1 MLDIHH
7 FSYGWLTPLLAYIM
21 SFTGSLLG
29 LQCAARARGAQGRAG
44 WLVLAAFAIGGTGI
58 WVMHF
63 IAMLGFSISGVE
75 IRYDVPL
82 TLLSAASAI
91 IVVGIG
97 LFLVVTPQPT
107 LVALLTGGAVT
118 GLGVAAMHYVG
129 MFAMKSSA
137 TIRYDLPTVAL
148 SVAIAVV
155 AATVALW
162 FTLRV
167 NGFLA
172 TTGAAAIMGLAV
184 CGMHYT
190 GMASMHA
197 HDAGHDGPVGGT
209 GAMQLLA
216 PLIVGI
222 SIVTMLLLIAVSLT
236 SIEHDIELPPLR
248 AAAVRPAADDLA
260 PTPRR
265 AAAARPT
272 ERRATPPLRSGTA
285 GSAAAHLAAPSLHA
299 ATAGPIAE
307 RPATP
312 SLRPGTAG
320 PAAEHPAAPALHA
333 VTPAGPAAERP
344 ATPSLRSGTAGP
356 AAEDLAAPSLHAATT
371 GGPATPPLR
380 TATTGPAAQ
389 HLAALLSR
397 AATTGSAD
405 EHFAA
410 PPPHAATTAHPAE
423 HLAAPPQH
431 AATTGPAGDHLT
443 TPPRHAATTAAPAEH
458 LATPPP
464 HAATTGP
471 AADHFTAPPPPRREP
486 QPKLPPVSAPPT
498 SGTPYW
504 PTTRDVPR
512 RK

>member
-1 MLDIHH
+1 MHDIHH

-29 LQCAARARGAQGRAG
+29 LQCAARGRGAQGRAG

-82 TLLSAASAI
+82 TLLSAATAI

-107 LVALLTGGAVT
+107 LAALLTGGAVT
-118 GLGVAAMHYVG
+118 GVGVAAMHYVG

-137 TIRYDLPTVAL
+137 TIRYDLAMVAL

-197 HDAGHDGPVGGT
+197 HDSGHDGPVGGT

-236 SIEHDIELPPLR
+236 SIEHDIDLPPLR
-248 AAAVRPAADDLA
+248 AAAVRPAAEDLA

-265 AAAARPT
+265 AAAVRPAT
-272 ERRATPPLRSGTA
+272 EHRATPPQRPGTA
-285 GSAAAHLAAPSLHA
+285 GSAAGHLTAPALHA
-299 ATAGPIAE
+299 ATM
-307 RPATP
+307 RPAAEHPATRA
-312 SLRPGTAG
+312 LHAATTG
-320 PAAEHPAAPALHA
+320 PAAEHPAAPLS
-333 VTPAGPAAERP
+333 R
-344 ATPSLRSGTAGP
+344 
-356 AAEDLAAPSLHAATT
+356 ATT
-371 GGPATPPLR
+371 TGPTAEHPATPPLHP
-380 TATTGPAAQ
+380 AAPGPAAE

-397 AATTGSAD
+397 ATTTGSPD
-405 EHFAA
+405 EQFTAPPLHAA
-410 PPPHAATTAHPAE
+410 ITRPEGNHLTTPPPHAATTAPPAE
-423 HLAAPPQH
+423 HP
-431 AATTGPAGDHLT
+431 
-443 TPPRHAATTAAPAEH
+443 
-458 LATPPP
+458 ATPPP

-471 AADHFTAPPPPRREP
+471 AAEHFATPPARREP
-486 QPKLPPVSAPPT
+486 QPKSPPVSAAPN